1 MKLIAGLGN
10 PGSEYVATK
19 HNVGF
24 MLVDALAKQIGTEN
38 WKTKQDALV
47 AEAHIGAE
55 KVLLVKP
62 LTYMNDSGR
71 AIGPLLSWYKMPPE
85 DLVVLHDDMDIPVGA
100 VRLRKKGSAGGHNG
114 MKSILYHVQEENF
127 PRVRVGIGRPPQGWT
142 VIRHVLSPF
151 SAEDR
156 PRIEAAIEYLVPAV
170 MCIVTD
176 GVDLAMNR
184 FNPVKRK
191 KLSEVSDTSALEEKP
206 VLS

>member
-1 MKLIAGLGN
+1 M
-10 PGSEYVATK
+10 
-19 HNVGF
+19 
-24 MLVDALAKQIGTEN
+24 
-38 WKTKQDALV
+38 
-47 AEAHIGAE
+47 
-55 KVLLVKP
+55 KP

-71 AIGPLLSWYKMPPE
+71 AIGPLLSWYKMLPE

-191 KLSEVSDTSALEEKP
+191 KLSEVSDTSAFEEKP

>member
-10 PGSEYVATK
+10 PGSEYAATK

-24 MLVDALAKQIGTEN
+24 MLVDALAEHLGAES
-38 WKTKQDALV
+38 WKTQQDALV
-47 AEAHIGAE
+47 AQTRIGGE

-62 LTYMNDSGR
+62 LTYMNDSGH
-71 AIGPLLSWYKMPPE
+71 AIGPLLAWYKLPPE
-85 DLVVLHDDMDIPVGA
+85 ALVVVHDDMDIPVGT

-127 PRVRVGIGRPPQGWT
+127 PRVRIGIGRPPLGWT

-156 PRIEAAIEYLVPAV
+156 PRIEAAIAYLVPAV
-170 MCIVTD
+170 VCIVTD

-191 KLSEVSDTSALEEKP
+191 KAAGPEAAAEGQPLS
-206 VLS
+206 

>member
-47 AEAHIGAE
+47 AEARIGAE

-71 AIGPLLSWYKMPPE
+71 AIGPLLSWYKMLPE

-100 VRLRKKGSAGGHNG
+100 VRLRKKG
-114 MKSILYHVQEENF
+114 V
-127 PRVRVGIGRPPQGWT
+127 P
-142 VIRHVLSPF
+142 
-151 SAEDR
+151 ED
-156 PRIEAAIEYLVPAV
+156 
-170 MCIVTD
+170 TT
-176 GVDLAMNR
+176 G
-184 FNPVKRK
+184 
-191 KLSEVSDTSALEEKP
+191 
-206 VLS
+206 